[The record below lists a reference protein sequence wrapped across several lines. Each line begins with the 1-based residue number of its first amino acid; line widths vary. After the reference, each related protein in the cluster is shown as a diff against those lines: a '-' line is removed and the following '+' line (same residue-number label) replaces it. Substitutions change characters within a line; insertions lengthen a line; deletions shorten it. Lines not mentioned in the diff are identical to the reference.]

1 MIKLYAASAGG
12 TATPGSTGTGT
23 QGPEPPKML
32 LAALILTIIVIFFS
46 GPHSDKEEMTH
57 WKERKSDLPA

>member
-32 LAALILTIIVIFFS
+32 LAALIINIIVIYFLT
-46 GPHSDKEEMTH
+46 PIVMK
-57 WKERKSDLPA
+57 RK